1 MQIELLFL
9 TNGSNMTALIQNV
22 FLRKFVVKPSTFNLL
37 EVECSVDDGMVGLV
51 VIEVTGISTREIEAF
66 KAIKEEFI
74 DPNDLPVFLMGSTEN
89 KYMLNQFT
97 QFKGVINLANLK
109 INDVYDEIVKYINAK
124 NKKVSKK
131 KIMLVDDDPMIL
143 RYMGGA
149 LKEYYDVVMA
159 PSGTLAIE
167 LLGKTNPPPDLILLD
182 YQMPQLDGAQTLNII
197 RRAGEFENIPVFFLT
212 GVNDRESIL
221 KVMLLKPQGYILK
234 TLPQQEILKKI
245 NGFFEQ

>member
-1 MQIELLFL
+1 
-9 TNGSNMTALIQNV
+9 
-22 FLRKFVVKPSTFNLL
+22 
-37 EVECSVDDGMVGLV
+37 
-51 VIEVTGISTREIEAF
+51 
-66 KAIKEEFI
+66 
-74 DPNDLPVFLMGSTEN
+74 
-89 KYMLNQFT
+89 
-97 QFKGVINLANLK
+97 
-109 INDVYDEIVKYINAK
+109 
-124 NKKVSKK
+124 
-131 KIMLVDDDPMIL
+131 MLVDDDPMIL

-245 NGFFEQ
+245 NGFFKQ